1 MLKLT
6 FPQIEMTVPSLQ
18 YRGLGRASVY
28 SRLSSSPLTMSSA
41 FVTRSEIWV
50 HHVSDFVLVFF
61 PIVSKVDSVTRREI
75 VQKLR

>member
-50 HHVSDFVLVFF
+50 HNVSDFVLVLFF
-61 PIVSKVDSVTRREI
+61 LPLFQRWIV
-75 VQKLR
+75 

>member
-1 MLKLT
+1 
-6 FPQIEMTVPSLQ
+6 
-18 YRGLGRASVY
+18 
-28 SRLSSSPLTMSSA
+28 MSSA

-75 VQKLR
+75 VQKLRQSDSTMYRNWIV